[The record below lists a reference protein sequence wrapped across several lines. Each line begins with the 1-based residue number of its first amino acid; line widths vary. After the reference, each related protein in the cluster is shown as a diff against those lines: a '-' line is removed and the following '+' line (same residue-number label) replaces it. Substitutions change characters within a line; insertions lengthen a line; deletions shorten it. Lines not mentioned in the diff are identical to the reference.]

1 MKLRIGA
8 RRSDLARLQAY
19 QVGAALKRVRRGLE
33 IDYLFKESLGD
44 QNQNDPLWKMPARG
58 VFTEDFVADL
68 REGRTD
74 IVVHSWKDLPTE
86 PREGLAL
93 AATLPRA

>member
-1 MKLRIGA
+1 MKVRIAA

-19 QVGAALKRVRRGLE
+19 QVGAALRKHHRGLE
-33 IDYLFKESLGD
+33 IEFLFKESLGD
-44 QNQNDPLWKMPARG
+44 KNQSDALWKMPARG

-74 IVVHSWKDLPTE
+74 LVVHSWKDLPTE
-86 PREGLAL
+86 KRE
-93 AATLPRA
+93 